1 MFRFIL
7 KPGRTNAYV
16 RGIDKNIGPEGYE
29 TDSQKAVA
37 ACAIAEG
44 LVLVGSDEERKMHQ
58 EIKRREEWVKAQS
71 KPEEP
76 EEVPE
81 PVAPPRPPPV
91 PDARSERQYLKP
103 IKTKRK

>member
-37 ACAIAEG
+37 ACAAAEG

-58 EIKRREEWVKAQS
+58 EIKRREEWVRAQP
-71 KPEEP
+71 KPEP
-76 EEVPE
+76 TPE
-81 PVAPPRPPPV
+81 PVAPPPPP
-91 PDARSERQYLKP
+91 PAPQILDARTERRNLT
-103 IKTKRK
+103 KTKKH